1 MPRPTKD
8 EVIRAEESIRTSVMK
23 IENFVIHL
31 ADQGLHEEARAIEIA
46 LKKLK
51 KSLTRIRVNEEGKV
65 VTVQ

>member
-1 MPRPTKD
+1 
-8 EVIRAEESIRTSVMK
+8 MK

-31 ADQGLHEEARAIEIA
+31 TDQGLHEEARAIETA